1 MRNDEIM
8 DLRLKRIDVCDL
20 LLACIAAEEIS
31 GGEAKKWLKLHDK
44 LRKQLKEFDD
54 LLDVEEPLPF
64 D

>member
-8 DLRLKRIDVCDL
+8 YVRLKRIDVCDL
-20 LLACIAAEEIS
+20 LLACIAADKDTD
-31 GGEAKKWLKLHDK
+31 GDAKKWFKLHDK
-44 LRKQLKEFDD
+44 IREQLKTFDD